1 MQKYY
6 IYNIFSPTLTSWIQ
20 NYVSGEVEVK
30 RFLRMIFFSLI
41 ICCTIVSLITPVT
54 AATTEVHIVR
64 YAADNV
70 TVINETTVTYQWM
83 EANLPVMGD
92 GTTHYYHQGPV
103 FVDDADPAREE
114 QLRWNAAEDTNVQE
128 KDMGAVKGTDL
139 KDLCNLVGGM
149 SPMDTV
155 KIKAADGFTKS
166 FAYQNVYRPA
176 ARQGPMVIT
185 WYHDTDGYVPGY
197 RTGMRLVFF
206 ADNSSN
212 LWNIHAFG
220 NYDWHE
226 SAEPEYW
233 YYYRQGD
240 EKYPTTTGLS
250 VQYVSDIII
259 YSGST
264 AQGEPVRMATTS
276 ADAAPAH
283 AGISPLTI
291 VCSLTACCFFVYI
304 MQKRG

>member
-1 MQKYY
+1 MKNLPVAQERWKVHR
-6 IYNIFSPTLTSWIQ
+6 FS
-20 NYVSGEVEVK
+20 
-30 RFLRMIFFSLI
+30 RMVFFSLVL
-41 ICCTIVSLITPVT
+41 CCSLMTAVS
-54 AATTEVHIVR
+54 AATTEIHITK

-103 FVDDADPAREE
+103 FVDDVDPARQE

-128 KDMGAVKGTDL
+128 KDMGAVKGTNL

-149 SPMDTV
+149 SPGDTV
-155 KIKAADGFTKS
+155 KVKASDGFS
-166 FAYQNVYRPA
+166 RIFEYDNVYLPS
-176 ARQGPMVIT
+176 ARQGPMVIA
-185 WYHDTDGYVPGY
+185 WYRADEGYVPDY
-197 RTGMRLVFF
+197 RTGIRLVFF
-206 ADNSSN
+206 ADNSTN
-212 LWNIHAFG
+212 PWNVHAFG

-226 SAEPEYW
+226 SAAPEYW

-250 VQYVSDIII
+250 VQYISDILI

-264 AQGEPVRMATTS
+264 VQREPARTATA
-276 ADAAPAH
+276 ADAALTR
-283 AGISPLTI
+283 AGISPITI
-291 VCSLTACCFFVYI
+291 ICLLAACCFLGYI
-304 MQKRG
+304 LQKRG